1 MTPAQHD
8 LAKAN
13 AVLKHLRNEAW
24 GLDATPLRKSL
35 IQQWEAQR
43 VAADRRMISE
53 LWGER
58 S

>member
-1 MTPAQHD
+1 MTPAQQD

-24 GLDATPLRKSL
+24 NLNATPLRQSL

-43 VAADRRMISE
+43 IAADRRMISE

>member
-1 MTPAQHD
+1 MTPPQND
-8 LAKAN
+8 LAKAS

-24 GLDATPLRKSL
+24 GLNATPLRQSL

-43 VAADRRMISE
+43 TEADRRMISE